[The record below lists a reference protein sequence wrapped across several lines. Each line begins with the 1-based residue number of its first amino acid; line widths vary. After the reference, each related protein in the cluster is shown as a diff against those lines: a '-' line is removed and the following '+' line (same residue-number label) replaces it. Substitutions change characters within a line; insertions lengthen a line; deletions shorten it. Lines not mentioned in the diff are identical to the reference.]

1 MDRMSLP
8 PPQLTEA
15 NLKELPRQNP
25 HEDRVIR
32 WAAADT
38 AESKHGDT
46 KDTLENQD
54 QRYSRDNASAHGNQ
68 TGETRHSLPD
78 DPTNDV
84 EVGKPFA
91 LVEMLEELIEHH
103 LKTGDAQTATHLI
116 AMMEPLL
123 PRTNPLPA
131 NKIEATV
138 QSYTDTYSSLGFLP
152 SEIEA
157 IFDQRLQHTIMA
169 GLQPLQLESILSFY
183 HDQLL
188 SLGMLNEAARLREF
202 SYPVYVAVYEDYQK
216 DHDVHLMCGNC
227 GKPVEAGM
235 AELTCEHCKA
245 KQDRA
250 PISYLS
256 MGL

>member
-1 MDRMSLP
+1 MSLP

-32 WAAADT
+32 WAV
-38 AESKHGDT
+38 AENAEIKHGDIRN
-46 KDTLENQD
+46 TLENQD
-54 QRYSRDNASAHGNQ
+54 QHHGTHTAPAKERQ
-68 TGETRHSLPD
+68 ISETRYSLPD
-78 DPTNDV
+78 DPANDV

-91 LVEMLEELIEHH
+91 LVEMLKELIKHH

-116 AMMEPLL
+116 MLMEPLL
-123 PRTNPLPA
+123 PRTNPPPA
-131 NKIEATV
+131 NNIEAAV
-138 QSYTDTYSSLGFLP
+138 QSYTETYSSLGFLP

-188 SLGMLNEAARLREF
+188 SLGMLNEAARLREL

-216 DHDVHLMCGNC
+216 DHDVHLMCGGC
-227 GKPVEAGM
+227 GKPIETGM
-235 AELTCEHCKA
+235 AELTYPMKSEGA
-245 KQDRA
+245 
-250 PISYLS
+250 I
-256 MGL
+256 